1 MSTSTQLQT
10 LSKDELIEKVLELE
24 AVLNEF
30 QDSSKELERALE
42 DELLELEN
50 TKSQLSE
57 QLDLKKQE
65 LAQANTKVINL
76 TSELNNLHESTN
88 TKLYEKDEIIHNL
101 TSQLVKTEI
110 MNDSMENE
118 DRIKT
123 NKYEDQQKFNNHLLE
138 KLALLESDYE
148 RERKLNIEKQLY
160 ITNYQNQI
168 KDLNRKIETL
178 ESQKIEND
186 IQQQQQ
192 QQQQA
197 DVLMISFKEMLK
209 STPPPNKIR
218 DAENQKQSNIK
229 KSDSLRKLKNLTMD
243 IEAFLGNFSL
253 SSSSNKS
260 PPSPKP
266 SSKILKSPST
276 TQLDTS
282 ITTDRSHNN
291 NNDGTITK
299 DKRLSYSKRFVDLP
313 SIRGSPTPSKRSNI
327 EKSKSMKHLRM

>member
-1 MSTSTQLQT
+1 
-10 LSKDELIEKVLELE
+10 
-24 AVLNEF
+24 
-30 QDSSKELERALE
+30 
-42 DELLELEN
+42 
-50 TKSQLSE
+50 
-57 QLDLKKQE
+57 
-65 LAQANTKVINL
+65 
-76 TSELNNLHESTN
+76 
-88 TKLYEKDEIIHNL
+88 
-101 TSQLVKTEI
+101 
-110 MNDSMENE
+110 
-118 DRIKT
+118 
-123 NKYEDQQKFNNHLLE
+123 
-138 KLALLESDYE
+138 
-148 RERKLNIEKQLY
+148 
-160 ITNYQNQI
+160 
-168 KDLNRKIETL
+168 
-178 ESQKIEND
+178 
-186 IQQQQQ
+186 
-192 QQQQA
+192 
-197 DVLMISFKEMLK
+197 MISFKEMLK

>member
-50 TKSQLSE
+50 TKTQLSE

-192 QQQQA
+192 QA

-218 DAENQKQSNIK
+218 DAENQKQPI
-229 KSDSLRKLKNLTMD
+229 
-243 IEAFLGNFSL
+243 
-253 SSSSNKS
+253 
-260 PPSPKP
+260 
-266 SSKILKSPST
+266 
-276 TQLDTS
+276 
-282 ITTDRSHNN
+282 
-291 NNDGTITK
+291 
-299 DKRLSYSKRFVDLP
+299 
-313 SIRGSPTPSKRSNI
+313 
-327 EKSKSMKHLRM
+327 

>member
-1 MSTSTQLQT
+1 MSSSSQLQT

-50 TKSQLSE
+50 IKSQISQ
-57 QLDLKKQE
+57 QLDVKKQE
-65 LAQANTKVINL
+65 LAQANTKIINL
-76 TSELNNLHESTN
+76 TSELNTLHESTN

-123 NKYEDQQKFNNHLLE
+123 NKYEDQQKFNNQLLE

-148 RERKLNIEKQLY
+148 REKKLNIEKQLY
-160 ITNYQNQI
+160 ITNYQNHI
-168 KDLNRKIETL
+168 KDLNRKIEVL
-178 ESQKIEND
+178 ENKVENNP
-186 IQQQQQ
+186 QQQ

-197 DVLMISFKEMLK
+197 DALMISFKEMLK

-218 DAENQKQSNIK
+218 DNENQKQSNIK
-229 KSDSLRKLKNLTMD
+229 KSDSLRKLKNLTTD

-253 SSSSNKS
+253 SSNKKS
-260 PPSPKP
+260 PSPKP

-291 NNDGTITK
+291 DGTITTK
-299 DKRLSYSKRFVDLP
+299 DKRLTYSKRFLDLP